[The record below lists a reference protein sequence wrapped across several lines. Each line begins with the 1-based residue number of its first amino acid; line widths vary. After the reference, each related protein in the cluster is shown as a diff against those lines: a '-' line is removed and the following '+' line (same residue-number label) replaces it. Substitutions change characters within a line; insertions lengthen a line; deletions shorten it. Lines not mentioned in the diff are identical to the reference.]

1 MNHKRSHAATSLSE
15 GFNGGEFELIFSR
28 KKIAM
33 QTKEKIVPFLSFHL
47 NSVIQVSSGRW
58 IYAGIA
64 DKPGGRIS
72 GKRVNSFRISS
83 QIAVSVTLLF
93 WGSQRYLAESL
104 TPYCITLT

>member
-1 MNHKRSHAATSLSE
+1 MNHKRSHAATFLSE

-64 DKPGGRIS
+64 DKPGGWIS
-72 GKRVNSFRISS
+72 PTDIGEEGKFLQDIFPNRSFSNPSFLGITKIS
-83 QIAVSVTLLF
+83 
-93 WGSQRYLAESL
+93 R
-104 TPYCITLT
+104 